1 MIESIMRRPFL
12 WLGGLFALLLVLSS
26 TLFVVPETKQA
37 IVVRLGKPNRIVNAY
52 DERQAFG
59 LTGAGLVP
67 RIPFIE
73 TVLMIDKRVLDLDM
87 APQTV
92 LSTDQLRLVV
102 DAFARFRI
110 VDPLRMYQTVGTE
123 ERVADQLSRILSSR
137 LRNELGK
144 QPFAALLS
152 PERGVLMD
160 QIQTSVN
167 QAARRY
173 GAEVVDV
180 RIKRADLPAGTPLD
194 SAFERM
200 RTARRLEA
208 ASIRAQGY
216 KQAQIIRADA
226 DAKAAGIY
234 AESFGKDAEFYSFY
248 RAMQSYRRTF
258 VEKNGKGEASVV
270 LSPSNEYLQE
280 FKGRSI
286 R

>member
-1 MIESIMRRPFL
+1 MYQT
-12 WLGGLFALLLVLSS
+12 LFRHPIAWAIAAFAALLLISS
-26 TLFVVPETKQA
+26 TIFVVPETQQA
-37 IVVRLGKPNRIVNAY
+37 IVVRLGKPNRIINAY
-52 DERQAFG
+52 DERQPFG
-59 LTGAGLVP
+59 MTGAGLVA

-73 TVLMIDKRVLDLDM
+73 TVLLVDKRVLDLDM

-123 ERVADQLSRILSSR
+123 DRVADQLSRILSSR
-137 LRNELGK
+137 LRNALGK

-167 QAARRY
+167 QAASRY
-173 GAEVVDV
+173 GAEIVDV

-216 KQAQIIRADA
+216 KKAQIIRADA
-226 DAKAAGIY
+226 DATAARVY

-258 VEKNGKGEASVV
+258 VENGEKGTANMV

-280 FKGRSI
+280 FRGRSV

>member
-12 WLGGLFALLLVLSS
+12 WLGGLFALLLVFSS

-258 VEKNGKGEASVV
+258 VEKNGKGEANVV